1 MWMQF
6 NTILINHN
14 LQWNLWQRQSC
25 TQLCMKCGGRR
36 CLSHLLH
43 HLLVL
48 CCYKSCRYYI
58 AHPFVFIFRFWKWI
72 TFAVVVFLKVF
83 SYCLLDFARRKF
95 KFLIFF
101 FWFSVYDL
109 IDVIPGCSLTR
120 PFSSQIMILAFVGK
134 LLNIYPKQ

>member
-1 MWMQF
+1 MEFMAK
-6 NTILINHN
+6 IE
-14 LQWNLWQRQSC
+14 LQ
-25 TQLCMKCGGRR
+25 QLCRKCGGRR

-58 AHPFVFIFRFWKWI
+58 AHPFLFIFRFWKWI

-83 SYCLLDFARRKF
+83 LIVCWILLDVNLNFRF
-95 KFLIFF
+95 FL
-101 FWFSVYDL
+101 WYSVYDL
-109 IDVIPGCSLTR
+109 IDFLPGCSLTR

>member
-1 MWMQF
+1 MEFMAK
-6 NTILINHN
+6 IE
-14 LQWNLWQRQSC
+14 LQ
-25 TQLCMKCGGRR
+25 QLCRKCGGRR

-58 AHPFVFIFRFWKWI
+58 AHPFLFIFRFWKWI
-72 TFAVVVFLKVF
+72 TFVVVVFLKVF
-83 SYCLLDFARRKF
+83 LIVCWILLDVNF

-109 IDVIPGCSLTR
+109 IDVPPGCSLTR